1 MEHICRASTTSKLSS
16 ELSIS
21 QTDES
26 INGAELSLYLSN
38 PCKPE
43 EASPKTSKGFLAIQ
57 YISHSTA
64 WKLRHHNH
72 HVFLIVPPYSHYS
85 CSTNNSEKRQS
96 DTLIQRVDSCGVRAW
111 KHNRAAPRFWSAPVG
126 SIASKIFFFFPGIQL
141 LFIWSQFK
149 NSNPYE
155 HIWANQKIKSVLFC
169 TWLKEF
175 WYPQSLEERVLFWS
189 ILTCQ
194 NPKMEE

>member
-85 CSTNNSEKRQS
+85 CSTNNFEKRQS

-126 SIASKIFFFFPGIQL
+126 SIASKIFFFFQGYNSYSFEVNSKIQTRTNIYELIKRSKASCFVPG
-141 LFIWSQFK
+141 W
-149 NSNPYE
+149 
-155 HIWANQKIKSVLFC
+155 KSFDI
-169 TWLKEF
+169 LK
-175 WYPQSLEERVLFWS
+175 V
-189 ILTCQ
+189 
-194 NPKMEE
+194 